1 LSNYTFIFN
10 KLAKNRANALYQAG
24 LTDDKND
31 ASKIYSPQDFKI
43 QGIDKYVNA
52 WYNLRSGDDGGM
64 YAAHDIYGQPKFG
77 AWKQSI
83 TGNIILDQEE
93 DKKASGDIVG
103 DTMKFLTQ

>member
-1 LSNYTFIFN
+1 
-10 KLAKNRANALYQAG
+10 
-24 LTDDKND
+24 
-31 ASKIYSPQDFKI
+31 
-43 QGIDKYVNA
+43 
-52 WYNLRSGDDGGM
+52 LRSGDDGGM
-64 YAAHDIYGQPKFG
+64 YSAHDIYGQPTFG